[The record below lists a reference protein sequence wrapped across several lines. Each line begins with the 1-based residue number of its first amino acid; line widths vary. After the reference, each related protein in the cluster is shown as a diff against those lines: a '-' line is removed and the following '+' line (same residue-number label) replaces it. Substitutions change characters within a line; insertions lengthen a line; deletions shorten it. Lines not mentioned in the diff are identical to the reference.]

1 VNGST
6 ATSSK
11 ATPGT
16 SSLGIVVVLVLVAI
30 AVASQLVEWRALGW
44 APIVLF
50 TFVGTA
56 FGGAYLLVQKLL
68 VERLEPAAR
77 GWRRSVIRPA
87 AAIVV
92 IVAVFAA
99 TEFAARWTAI
109 MGAHLDAT
117 RRNFYLAGFCVTVAA
132 AIIDSRHQQ
141 LRRRA
146 RELELREE
154 RARRQATHA
163 ELSALRART
172 DPHFLFNSLNTVAGL
187 IEEDPRKASEAVE
200 RLAGLFRYAL
210 DGSRRE
216 SVRFGEEVRAVE
228 TYLAFETLRFGDRFT
243 WRLDVDRELLDAEVP
258 PLFLQPLVENAV
270 IHAAAQQRGAAR
282 VEVRAARHDGRL
294 RVEVEDDGG
303 GMGSSRV
310 RGSGTAMT
318 ELRERLEL
326 LYGGGA
332 SLRVGSGAMGGV
344 LVTMEL
350 P

>member
-1 VNGST
+1 
-6 ATSSK
+6 
-11 ATPGT
+11 
-16 SSLGIVVVLVLVAI
+16 
-30 AVASQLVEWRALGW
+30 
-44 APIVLF
+44 
-50 TFVGTA
+50 
-56 FGGAYLLVQKLL
+56 
-68 VERLEPAAR
+68 
-77 GWRRSVIRPA
+77 
-87 AAIVV
+87 
-92 IVAVFAA
+92 
-99 TEFAARWTAI
+99 
-109 MGAHLDAT
+109 M
-117 RRNFYLAGFCVTVAA
+117 TVAA

-154 RARRQATHA
+154 RARRQAVHA

-210 DGSRRE
+210 EGSRRE
-216 SVRFGEEVRAVE
+216 SVRLGDELRAVE
-228 TYLAFETLRFGDRFT
+228 AYLALETLRFGDRFA
-243 WRLDVDRELLDAEVP
+243 WRVDADRELHEVEVP

-270 IHAAAQQRGAAR
+270 VHAAAQKRGAAR
-282 VEVRAARHDGRL
+282 VEVRASRHDGRL

-310 RGSGTAMT
+310 RGSGTAMAA
-318 ELRERLEL
+318 LRERLE

-332 SLRVGSGAMGGV
+332 SLRVGTGTLGGT
-344 LVTMEL
+344 LVTVEL